1 MEDSRGGAKLTTAA
15 IAPNVEVIS
24 WAMRRAG
31 KSPSDLKSICKHAD
45 KWLSGEAQ
53 PTVKQVMK
61 IASKTHVPF
70 SCFYDDVVPEMSLQI
85 PDFRTTY
92 DGDASNPS
100 PELYDTINL
109 MQSRQDWLNSYRM
122 EIGYGKLEFIG
133 ARASDR
139 DAKRTAEEIRGLL
152 RLDNGWARPL
162 KADEAVRRLRESIE
176 ALGVCTFAGS
186 YFHHS
191 SRAYD
196 VNEFRGFVL
205 TDDYAPVIFVNT
217 RDSKSAQLF
226 TLVHEFAHLLFNEAG
241 VDDVAYDTSEIENL
255 CNSVAAEV
263 LVPTPMVYAS
273 FDSHVALEAI
283 AALRSATKT
292 SEIVCLRR
300 ARELGCIG
308 RDEYFRIY
316 SDYKAR
322 LDRLENQGLSRGSG
336 AGPSYYILKK
346 STLGK
351 LFSET
356 VYEGVKSDYL
366 CFSDAYLLTDMKASA
381 FEKYYR
387 QEGMYL

>member
-1 MEDSRGGAKLTTAA
+1 MTTAA

-24 WAMRRAG
+24 WAMQRAG
-31 KSPSDLKSICKHAD
+31 RSPSDLKSISKHAD

-70 SCFYDDVVPEMSLQI
+70 SYFYGDDIPEMSLQI

-109 MQSRQDWLNSYRM
+109 MQSRLDWLSSYRM
-122 EIGYGKLEFIG
+122 EIGCEKLGFIG
-133 ARASDR
+133 AHASDR
-139 DAKRTAEEIRGLL
+139 DAKGAAEEIRRLL

-176 ALGVCTFAGS
+176 ALGVCTFTGS

-241 VDDVAYDTSEIENL
+241 VDDFAYETSEIEDL
-255 CNSVAAEV
+255 CNSVAADA
-263 LVPTPMVYAS
+263 LVPTPMVYAA
-273 FDSHVALEAI
+273 FDSHAAFQAI
-283 AALRSATKT
+283 ASLRRATKT

-308 RDEYFRIY
+308 RDECFRIY
-316 SDYKAR
+316 SDYKAG
-322 LDRLENQGLSRGSG
+322 LNRLENQESSRGSDD
-336 AGPSYYILKK
+336 GPSYYTLKK

-356 VYEGVKSDYL
+356 VYEGVMSDCL
-366 CFSDAYLLTDMKASA
+366 CFSDAYLLTDMKASV